1 MRLIFFLLALQFEI
15 ISGQNFFIKGKVVD
29 EKDFKPVES
38 VVIKIDKL
46 NKATVTDNNG
56 IFIFDGIKPGNYNL
70 VFSHIGF
77 ESIEKNIKVS
87 SATHDLGI
95 VLKSTVEDLES
106 VVVTGTLTE
115 RKLKETP
122 VLTQSVSTVR
132 LSERGYTSV
141 REALELEVPG
151 LDFNRSQTPQKPAIT
166 FQGMEAKYTLILVD
180 GERIAG
186 EANGNI
192 DFSRLNLSN
201 VDHLEVVRGA
211 SSVLYGSNAIGG
223 VINIITKKPVAPFEA
238 SVMAK
243 YSKFNELT
251 SQGFI
256 SLKKEY
262 IASTTGL
269 SYTQT
274 DGYDLTPQTP
284 FEKTSDK
291 LKSGTISQKIVF
303 NTVNNLNVTTRGE
316 MYYNRLYTTH
326 VKPADSCYIGA
337 SGYFNATY
345 SINDSARLQVSYA
358 ADDYSSY
365 KILVNNSN
373 KYIKTSYDILQSTKF
388 ICTLGTAY
396 GTFIGGIEY
405 LPENLLSTYTG
416 SNIRKSNEMVTFVQ
430 NEYRISSSVYS
441 VAGIRVTR
449 HSKYGYSIVPKI
461 ALMIRHDPLTFRISY
476 GQGYRSP
483 SLKELYYNF
492 NHFGMFDILGNPNLK
507 PEKSNYFGFSAEVH
521 QDFMEHSV
529 NVYFNHINDII
540 SYKWI
545 GSKLTTLAND
555 SSANI
560 IGMDLLEKVQ
570 PFNNLTIAGGLS
582 IVDSR
587 NSISGKQLYGFSPV
601 SANIT
606 VNYSLRYWENAVFDF
621 NLSGK
626 YNGFRMYEPI
636 NNIDTV
642 KLSDNPYQ
650 IWRASVTW
658 RIKNSTGLTLGMDNI
673 FNEINPSSFDN
684 NSPGRR
690 IFFTLTYNFKAGLRN

>member
-1 MRLIFFLLALQFEI
+1 MRLIFFLLVLQVEI
-15 ISGQNFFIKGKVVD
+15 AFGQDFVIKGKVVD
-29 EKDFKPVES
+29 EKDFKPVEG
-38 VVIKIDKL
+38 VIVKIDKL
-46 NKATVTDNNG
+46 NKATATDNNG
-56 IFIFDGIKPGNYNL
+56 IFILNGIKAGNHRL

-77 ESIEKNIKVS
+77 ESVEKDIKIFS
-87 SATHDLGI
+87 TTNDLEI
-95 VLKSTVEDLES
+95 AMQSTVEDLES
-106 VVVTGTLTE
+106 VVVTGTRTE

-132 LSERGYTSV
+132 LSERGFTSV

-166 FQGMEAKYTLILVD
+166 FQGMDAKYTLVLVD

-192 DFSRLNLSN
+192 DFNRLNLSN
-201 VDHLEVVRGA
+201 VDHIEVVRGA

-223 VINIITKKPVAPFEA
+223 VINIITKKPIAPFETA
-238 SVMAK
+238 VMAK
-243 YSKFNELT
+243 YSKHNEIT
-251 SQGFI
+251 SQGFV
-256 SLKKEY
+256 SFKREY
-262 IASTTGL
+262 LASTTGL

-284 FEKTSDK
+284 YERTADK
-291 LKSGTISQKIVF
+291 LRCGSVSQKIVF
-303 NTVNNLNVTTRGE
+303 YPISNLTVTSSGE

-326 VKPADSCYIGA
+326 VKPADSCYIAAG
-337 SGYFNATY
+337 GYINATY
-345 SINDSARLQVSYA
+345 RINDSDRLQLSYA

-373 KYIKTSYDILQSTKF
+373 KYVRTSYDILQSAKF
-388 ICTLGTAY
+388 NCTFGTEY
-396 GTFIGGIEY
+396 GTFISGIEY

-416 SNIRKSNEMVTFVQ
+416 STIRKSNEMVAFAQ

-441 VAGIRVTR
+441 IAGIRATR
-449 HSKYGYSIVPKI
+449 HSKYGFNIVPKI
-461 ALMIRHDPLTFRISY
+461 ALMIKHEPFVFRISY

-483 SLKELYYNF
+483 SLKEMYYNF
-492 NHFGMFDILGNPNLK
+492 NHFGMFDVLGNPNLK
-507 PEKSNYFGFSAEVH
+507 PEKSNYFGFSVEAH

-545 GSKLTTLAND
+545 SSKVTTKAND

-560 IGMDLLEKVQ
+560 IGMDLLEKVR
-570 PFNNLTIAGGLS
+570 PFDNFTIAGGLS

-587 NSISGKQLYGFSPV
+587 NSLSGKQLYGFSPV
-601 SANIT
+601 SANLN
-606 VNYSLRYWENAVFDF
+606 VNYSLRYWKKAIFDF

-626 YNGFRMYEPI
+626 YNGYRTYEP
-636 NNIDTV
+636 IDTV
-642 KLSDNPYQ
+642 KLSDKPYQ
-650 IWRASVTW
+650 MWRASVTW
-658 RIKNSTGLTLGMDNI
+658 RIKNVAGLTLGIDNL